1 MSTLGHWKSN
11 NKCIGHSII
20 AEHGSYFHRTVW
32 KSFNRNVY
40 LTNVQNM
47 KLLIV
52 YSQILIF
59 SSITVCMYLL
69 PVVIVFVK
77 LLIIPEIA
85 IILNQISSRIAYKS
99 IAYKRHVMLFWRNK
113 FLLWVF
119 CVFVLYFIWTIFPNK
134 YFQK

>member
-1 MSTLGHWKSN
+1 
-11 NKCIGHSII
+11 
-20 AEHGSYFHRTVW
+20 
-32 KSFNRNVY
+32 
-40 LTNVQNM
+40 M

-85 IILNQISSRIAYKS
+85 IILNQISSRIAYKI
-99 IAYKRHVMLFWRNK
+99 IAYKRHVMLF
-113 FLLWVF
+113 
-119 CVFVLYFIWTIFPNK
+119 
-134 YFQK
+134 